1 MSWETQT
8 CQVKAC
14 WRLPAWGG
22 GRKGVGDI
30 RGRGGRQKLG
40 GPPDRESSVR
50 PVVVQVAGRRK
61 PHWPLRLEAVSRT
74 LTVSQESKE
83 EIPVEGLGA
92 TRLFHQGNQQM
103 E

>member
-1 MSWETQT
+1 M
-8 CQVKAC
+8 
-14 WRLPAWGG
+14 
-22 GRKGVGDI
+22 
-30 RGRGGRQKLG
+30 
-40 GPPDRESSVR
+40 R